1 MADGGVVGDLRASP
15 PLLRTVASYA
25 VFVLAEYSSWIA
37 ITVLAF
43 SRGGATEAGLVA
55 LAQLVPAAVLA
66 PVVTR
71 IAETRPPV
79 RVRITGHLVQATGLG
94 VAAFAAFVGLPLLA
108 YAGAIVTAVA
118 IISTR
123 PAQAAML
130 PALAETPEQLTS
142 ANVGLGWVENAGIA
156 GAGLLA
162 GLLLLVSDPEVTLT
176 VSAVLLLLAAL
187 AILPL
192 HVPPAVAYEGTGS
205 AEGEPWS
212 PLRDPTAGLLLGF
225 LTVQWLVVGALDVL
239 FVVLA
244 VDVLEAGDAWV
255 GYLQASFGAGALVA
269 SGLASLLIGKR
280 LGVPILLTALLQAA
294 VLAATGF
301 SHSILL
307 VALLLAVVGGNR
319 AVLDVAGRTLLQRA
333 VSPHLLGRTFGAL
346 ESLTMGGRAVG
357 SVLVPAL
364 ILVGGS
370 EAALVGLAV
379 VLLLGAAIGGRR
391 LFTVDARADVPVV
404 EIALLRSM
412 RLFSALGPPALEAV
426 ARALQRRDL
435 APGTALITQGET
447 GDFYYV
453 IGSGE
458 VHVTREDQSLGH
470 RSLGH
475 RVRGDGVGEV
485 ALLRDVPRTATVTA
499 ATPVVAYE
507 LDRES
512 FLTAI
517 TGDYIARE
525 AAHVIVEER
534 LRDEDPGAK
543 PHQPDEERG

>member
-1 MADGGVVGDLRASP
+1 MADGGVFGDLRTSP
-15 PLLRTVASYA
+15 PLLRMVASYA

-43 SRGGATEAGLVA
+43 ARGGATEAGLVA

-66 PVVTR
+66 PVLSRV
-71 IAETRPPV
+71 AETRPPV
-79 RVRITGHLVQATGLG
+79 RVRVVGHLVQAGGLT
-94 VAAFAAFVGLPLLA
+94 VAAAAAFAGVPLVA
-108 YAGAIVTAVA
+108 YAGAVVTSVSTV
-118 IISTR
+118 STR

-162 GLLLLVSDPEVTLT
+162 GLLLLVSDPEVTLS
-176 VSAVLLLLAAL
+176 VSVLLLLLAAL
-187 AILPL
+187 AVWPL
-192 HVPPAVAYEGTGS
+192 RVPPAVAEDAE
-205 AEGEPWS
+205 AEGPAHWS
-212 PLRDPTAGLLLGF
+212 PLGDRTAGLLLGF

-239 FVVLA
+239 YVVLA

-255 GYLQASFGAGALVA
+255 GYLQASFGVGALVA
-269 SGLASLLIGKR
+269 SGAASLLVGKR
-280 LGVPILLTALLQAA
+280 LGIPILLTALVQAA
-294 VLAATGF
+294 VLAATGLA
-301 SHSILL
+301 HTVVL

-346 ESLTMGGRAVG
+346 ESLTMAGRAVG

-364 ILVGGS
+364 VLVGGS
-370 EAALVGLAV
+370 EAALVGLAG

-391 LFTVDARADVPVV
+391 LFTVDAAADVPVV
-404 EIALLRSM
+404 EISLLKSM

-435 APGTALITQGET
+435 APGTALMSEGET
-447 GDFYYV
+447 GDYYYV

-458 VHVTREDQSLGH
+458 VHVEREG

-499 ATPVVAYE
+499 ATPVTAYV

-512 FLTAI
+512 FLTAV
-517 TGDYIARE
+517 TGHDMARDT
-525 AAHVIVEER
+525 AHVIVEER

-543 PHQPDEERG
+543 PRRRDEGR

>member
-1 MADGGVVGDLRASP
+1 MADGGVLGDLRASP
-15 PLLRTVASYA
+15 PLVRMVASYA

-37 ITVLAF
+37 VTVLAF
-43 SRGGATEAGLVA
+43 ARGGATEAGLVA
-55 LAQLVPAAVLA
+55 LAQLVPAAVIA
-66 PVVTR
+66 PVLSR

-79 RVRITGHLVQATGLG
+79 RVRLVGHLVQAGGLAWAAG
-94 VAAFAAFVGLPLLA
+94 AAFAGLPLAA
-108 YAGAIVTAVA
+108 YAGAVVTTVA
-118 IISTR
+118 MVSTR

-142 ANVGLGWVENAGIA
+142 ANVGLGWVENLGIA
-156 GAGLLA
+156 GAGLVA
-162 GLLLLVSDPEVTLT
+162 GLLLAVSDPEITLA
-176 VSAVLLLLAAL
+176 VSVLLLLLAAL

-192 HVPPAVAYEGTGS
+192 HVPPAGGAKDSEEEAGGH
-205 AEGEPWS
+205 WS
-212 PLRDPTAGLLLGF
+212 PLRDRTAGLLLGF

-244 VDVLEAGDAWV
+244 EKVLDAGEAWV
-255 GYLQASFGAGALVA
+255 GYLQAAFGFGALIA
-269 SGLASLLIGKR
+269 SGVASLLVGKR
-280 LGVPILLTALLQAA
+280 LGVPILVTALVQAA
-294 VLAATGF
+294 VLTTTGF
-301 SHSILL
+301 ARTEVL
-307 VALLLAVVGGNR
+307 VAVLLAVVGGNR

-346 ESLTMGGRAVG
+346 ESLTMAGRAVG

-364 ILVGGS
+364 VLIGGS
-370 EAALVGLAV
+370 EAALAGLAV

-391 LFTVDARADVPVV
+391 MFTVDAEADVPVV
-404 EIALLRSM
+404 EISLLKSM

-426 ARALQRRDL
+426 ARSLERRDL
-435 APGTALITQGET
+435 APGTPLMTEGET
-447 GDFYYV
+447 GDYYYV
-453 IGSGE
+453 IGGGE
-458 VHVTREDQSLGH
+458 VHVMREG

-499 ATPVVAYE
+499 ATPVTAYV

-512 FLTAI
+512 FLTAV
-517 TGDYIARE
+517 TGHDIARE
-525 AAHVIVEER
+525 SAHSIVEER

-543 PHQPDEERG
+543 HHRPDEGH